1 MDIRTVI
8 QSQYH
13 ASLDMLAQTVEKCP
27 PSLWDR
33 EEDKNNFWHL
43 AYHAL
48 FYTHLYL
55 SPTEEDFVP
64 WEKHCPEYNFMGALP
79 WPPHDEPKIGEPY
92 ERTDIQEYLD
102 YLRGKIDKMV
112 NAVDL
117 HAESGFSWLPF
128 SKLELQ
134 FYNIRHLMQHTG
146 ELGER
151 LGHAAQIEID
161 WVGMRSKPE

>member
-8 QSQYH
+8 KSQYR

-27 PSLWDR
+27 PELWDR
-33 EEDKNNFWHL
+33 EEDKNRFWNL
-43 AYHAL
+43 AYHTL

-55 SPTEEDFVP
+55 SPTEEEFVP
-64 WEKHCPEYNFMGALP
+64 WEKHQPEYYSMGKLP
-79 WPPHDEPKIGEPY
+79 QPHENPYSKDEIL
-92 ERTDIQEYLD
+92 EYLE
-102 YLRGKIDKMV
+102 YLRAMLDEMVDKT
-112 NAVDL
+112 DL
-117 HAESGFSWLPF
+117 HAESGFYWLPF
-128 SKLELQ
+128 SKLEVQ

-161 WVGMRSKPE
+161 WVGMGSKTE

>member
-13 ASLDMLAQTVEKCP
+13 ASLEMLAQVIKKCP
-27 PSLWDR
+27 PELWDR
-33 EEDKNNFWHL
+33 EEDKNRFWHL

-55 SPTEEDFVP
+55 SPSDEEFIP
-64 WEKHCPEYNFMGALP
+64 WEKHRQEYNFMGSLP
-79 WPPHDEPKIGEPY
+79 WPPHDVPKIGEPY
-92 ERTDIQEYLD
+92 TKNEVQEYLEF
-102 YLRGKIDKMV
+102 LRAKLDGLV
-112 NAVDL
+112 NAADL
-117 HAESGFSWLPF
+117 HAESGFHWLPF

-146 ELGER
+146 ELAER
-151 LGHAAQIEID
+151 LGSVARMEID
-161 WVGMRSKPE
+161 WVGKRPEAD